1 MMFKTI
7 DLFSGIG
14 GIRRGFELA
23 GDFKNLLSAEID
35 KYACLTYEHMYGEN
49 PYNDVSKEEF
59 KKKVTKIKYDVLLA
73 GFPCQAFSIA
83 GKKQGFRD
91 ATRGTLF
98 FEVAD
103 ILDRTKPKAFLLE
116 NVEGLL
122 RHKKGETFKII
133 AETLVKELGYNV
145 VGVDLT
151 ENGELGYASSSFVR
165 NSKNFGVPQNRPRVY
180 LMGFR
185 KDIIDSKKIQQ
196 YSLPIK
202 RENKA
207 IFENLNTLLELDV
220 EDRYYIP
227 VNYVKT
233 LERHRKSHKEAGNGF
248 GYQVVNRDKS
258 ENVSNAILA
267 TGGSGK
273 ERNIIY
279 QPKEGIGGKI
289 VPGKQSP
296 LNKEGLR
303 FMTPKEWGRLQGF
316 YDYAFMDKEGKEY
329 FSFPNTVSI
338 TQQYKQ
344 FGNSVTIPVIEELAK
359 YMKKIL
365 KENL

>member
-1 MMFKTI
+1 MQFKTI

-23 GDFKNLLSAEID
+23 GAFKNLLSAEID
-35 KYACLTYEHMYGEN
+35 KYACLTYEHMFGEN

-59 KKKVTKIKYDVLLA
+59 KEKVMKINYDVLLA

-83 GKKQGFRD
+83 GKKHGFRD

-103 ILDRTKPKAFLLE
+103 ILERTKPKAFLLE
-116 NVEGLL
+116 NVEGLV
-122 RHKKGETFKII
+122 RHQKGETFKII
-133 AETLVKELGYNV
+133 IETLVKELGYSVIGVGLKANGDV
-145 VGVDLT
+145 VYLP
-151 ENGELGYASSSFVR
+151 SSFIR
-165 NSKNFGVPQNRPRVY
+165 NSKYFGVPQNRPRVY

-185 KDIIDSKKIQQ
+185 KDIVDSEKIKK
-196 YSLPIK
+196 YNLPIK
-202 RENKA
+202 REKV
-207 IFENLNTLLELDV
+207 IFENLNSLLEPV
-220 EDRYYIP
+220 AEDKHYIP
-227 VNYVKT
+227 VKYLET
-233 LERHRKSHKEAGNGF
+233 LERHRKSHKDAGNGF
-248 GYQVVNRDKS
+248 GYQVVNRDKN

-289 VPGKQSP
+289 IPGKQSP
-296 LNKEGLR
+296 LNNEGLR
-303 FMTPKEWGRLQGF
+303 FMTVKEWGRLQGF
-316 YDYAFMDKEGKEY
+316 YDYAFMNKEGKEL
-329 FSFPNTVSI
+329 FSFPDTVSV

-359 YMKKIL
+359 YMKKVL